1 MDDNYFFSTL
11 SSSVRGPLGLHV
23 YKANLVSS
31 NCYLH
36 DNKGRLFTS
45 SQSLQS
51 HNLDRV
57 LSFSSVLANLPTCF
71 LTNIDTNLHNIV
83 GFHIMSIVNL
93 LHETNYVTSKMFHFK
108 CLLRI
113 SIQCDWSEYEN
124 HPCNIFSDTF
134 QFNCHLN
141 IWYLFTPMF
150 PLTSANWWTLV
161 GLRDTYTLIP

>member
-1 MDDNYFFSTL
+1 MDDNYFFS
-11 SSSVRGPLGLHV
+11 SFSCSVRVPLGLHV

-36 DNKGRLFTS
+36 NNKGRLFTS

-57 LSFSSVLANLPTCF
+57 LSFYSVLANLPTCF
-71 LTNIDTNLHNIV
+71 LTNIDTDLHNIV

-93 LHETNYVTSKMFHFK
+93 LHDTNYVTSKMFHFK

-113 SIQCDWSEYEN
+113 MIQCN
-124 HPCNIFSDTF
+124 
-134 QFNCHLN
+134 
-141 IWYLFTPMF
+141 
-150 PLTSANWWTLV
+150 
-161 GLRDTYTLIP
+161 